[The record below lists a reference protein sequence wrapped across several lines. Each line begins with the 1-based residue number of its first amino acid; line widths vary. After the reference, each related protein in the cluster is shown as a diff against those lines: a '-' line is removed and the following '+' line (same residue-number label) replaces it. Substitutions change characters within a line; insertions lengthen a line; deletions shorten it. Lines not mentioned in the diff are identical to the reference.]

1 MAGLTNHECLPSEF
15 YTAEAEELITK
26 DEDFQT

>member
-15 YTAEAEELITK
+15 CTAEAEELTK